1 MHFRDAATRVLD
13 EPTGKA
19 LLAEYSI
26 ATTRGVVVLTPSAA
40 APQVR
45 QSELRFPLAAKL
57 ISPDAIPTAI
67 HLLKAGVDFATISQ
81 LFAPT
86 QI

>member
-26 ATTRGVVVLTPSAA
+26 ATTRGAYEQSLRR
-40 APQVR
+40 QV
-45 QSELRFPLAAKL
+45 FL
-57 ISPDAIPTAI
+57 I
-67 HLLKAGVDFATISQ
+67 F
-81 LFAPT
+81 
-86 QI
+86 

>member
-57 ISPDAIPTAI
+57 IGPDAIPYGQKI
-67 HLLKAGVDFATISQ
+67 KNSCPCGVLDQPAKI
-81 LFAPT
+81 
-86 QI
+86 